1 MSDSAQSHGA
11 PAAAA
16 MPPAKGLLV
25 LGGLVVVIGAFLWI
39 THLLGIT
46 EVWVAFLFLL
56 YWAGL
61 DHAQMETLPKA
72 IVGAAV
78 GLLIAYSLQQLPL
91 SMGNA
96 GLGVFL
102 AIILVLV
109 YFQIVG
115 WLTLAVNM
123 STMLFLTVGT
133 IPPIQAAFNFQ
144 ALLMALG
151 AGIIYFVGLVWLA
164 MRLQKKAPAGN

>member
-1 MSDSAQSHGA
+1 MNDVTHGHDGSAAS
-11 PAAAA
+11 AALS
-16 MPPAKGLLV
+16 PRKGLLV
-25 LGGLVVVIGAFLWI
+25 LFGLVVVIGAFLWI

-61 DHAQMETLPKA
+61 NHAQMGMLPKA
-72 IVGAAV
+72 IVGAVV

-91 SMGNA
+91 RLGNA
-96 GLGVFL
+96 GLAVFL

-123 STMLFLTVGT
+123 STMLFLTVAT
-133 IPPIQAAFNFQ
+133 IPPYRPPSTFRPFD
-144 ALLMALG
+144 G
-151 AGIIYFVGLVWLA
+151 AGCRYSLFRGPSVACRAVA
-164 MRLQKKAPAGN
+164 